1 METVNEDIL
10 AAMRRAKWHAS
21 FVEACHQNGCSDCKA
36 AASTVQSIL
45 TEAIEKLEEAA
56 TLTAIPADPWPADAI
71 EVWRV
76 KRGEEVLHVWKLPP
90 DSNRY
95 GPWICES
102 GDGYWPQAIS
112 ALPAQWFDD
121 AQNLVWER
129 VK

>member
-1 METVNEDIL
+1 METVNEVIK

-56 TLTAIPADPWPADAI
+56 TLTAIPADPWPADAV
-71 EVWRV
+71 EVLKV
-76 KRGEEVLHVWKLPP
+76 TRGEEVKHVWQLPP
-90 DSNRY
+90 DGFN
-95 GPWICES
+95 PWRCE
-102 GDGYWPQAIS
+102 GEQGCWTYAIYS
-112 ALPAQWFDD
+112 LPTEWIAD
-121 AQNLVWER
+121 APNLVWER